1 MKNTPA
7 GTIIY
12 LHGFMSAGDTP
23 KSQALKQA
31 FGDANVISIDLPIH
45 PNDVITTIDKIVRQV
60 KVYPIVF
67 VGTSLGG
74 FYANYFA
81 QKYDCP
87 GILVNPATVP
97 SKTLYR
103 AIGYNKHYKSGKDVL
118 WTLEDVEQL
127 AAMEKEVSTI
137 HSGGLVNLFV
147 SKDDE
152 IIDADETLRNYPY
165 TVSTKVYDTGGHRFE
180 DNWNDV
186 VERVREVLG

>member
-12 LHGFMSAGDTP
+12 LHGFMSVGDTP

-31 FGDANVISIDLPIH
+31 FGDANVISIDLPIR
-45 PNDVITTIDKIVRQV
+45 PNDVIKAIDKIVRQV
-60 KVYPIVF
+60 KVFPVVF

-103 AIGYNKHYKSGKDVL
+103 AIGYNKNHKTGKDIL

-127 AAMEKEVSTI
+127 AAMEREVSTI

-147 SKDDE
+147 ARDDE
-152 IIDADETLRNYPY
+152 VVSPDETLGNYPY

-180 DNWNDV
+180 DNWDDV
-186 VERVREVLG
+186 VERVREVLS

>member
-1 MKNTPA
+1 MTNTPA

-12 LHGFMSAGDTP
+12 LHGFMSSGESA

-31 FGDANVISIDLPIH
+31 FGANNVISLDLPTR
-45 PNDVITTIDKIVRQV
+45 PSEVVKLIDKVVRQV

-87 GILVNPATVP
+87 GILVNPASVP
-97 SKTLYR
+97 SRTLYR
-103 AIGYNKHYKSGKDVL
+103 SIGYNKHYKTGKDVL
-118 WTLEDVEQL
+118 WTLEDVEEL

-147 SKDDE
+147 TKDDE

-165 TVSTKVYDTGGHRFE
+165 TVSTKVYDQGGHRFE
-180 DNWNDV
+180 ANWNDV
-186 VERVREVLG
+186 VERVREILG

>member
-12 LHGFMSAGDTP
+12 LHGFMSMGDSP

-31 FGDANVISIDLPIH
+31 FGTNNVIAIDLPIH
-45 PNDVITTIDKIVRQV
+45 PVDVIKTIDKIVRQI
-60 KVYPIVF
+60 KVFPIVF

-87 GILVNPATVP
+87 GILVNPASVP

-103 AIGYNKHYKSGKDVL
+103 AIGYNQSHKTGKDVL

-127 AAMEKEVSTI
+127 AVMEKEVSTI

-147 SKDDE
+147 AKDDE
-152 IIDADETLRNYPY
+152 IIDAEETLGNYPY
-165 TVSTKVYDTGGHRFE
+165 TVSTKVYDQGGHRFE
-180 DNWNDV
+180 NNWNDV
-186 VERVREVLG
+186 VDRVREILS

>member
-1 MKNTPA
+1 MA
-7 GTIIY
+7 TIIY
-12 LHGFMSAGDTP
+12 LHGFMSAGDSP
-23 KSQALKQA
+23 KSQALKKE
-31 FGDANVISIDLPIH
+31 FGDANVIAPDLPIH
-45 PNDVITTIDKIVRQV
+45 PNDVIKFMNKLVRQI
-60 KVYPIVF
+60 KNYPIIF

-103 AIGYNKHYKSGKDVL
+103 AIGYNKNYKTGEDIL

-127 AAMEKEVSTI
+127 AQMEKEVSTI

-147 SKDDE
+147 AKDDE
-152 IIDADETLRNYPY
+152 VIDADETLRNYPY
-165 TVSTKVYDTGGHRFE
+165 TVHTSVYDTGGHRFE
-180 DNWNDV
+180 NNWADV
-186 VERVREVLG
+186 IARVKAILSA